1 MHVLDLNRQGHVREA
16 EAEFVGA
23 IHGYETADIE
33 LAIHLGLTVAKHCQ
47 QNPVENPIE
56 ASSFLAEASLLAF
69 LQGEEKASAS
79 IGAVALDKV
88 QLMRDGEVIRA
99 GLLPADRAL
108 SVAKNL
114 LIGRFIAGEE
124 NTEETAY
131 IYEAILKAIKKCR
144 GQEGVERVLGRG
156 AELKALQIL
165 NCFNIGSVFFGGS
178 AVLDRPVVVARL
190 DGSKCNL
197 GTDVLGVSSDG
208 KPKFVQVKNSATDER
223 YASHILKFEWSEFVT
238 DPIFTTP
245 AGWMG
250 QPDVLRNNGSLRR
263 AKNKATTHFG
273 KAVTKGIFIK
283 ANQRKST
290 LLKEVL

>member
-1 MHVLDLNRQGHVREA
+1 VREA

-23 IHGYETADIE
+23 MHGYETADID

-69 LQGEEKASAS
+69 LHGEEKASAS

-88 QLMRDGEVIRA
+88 QLLRDREVIRA
-99 GLLPADRAL
+99 GFLPADRAL

-131 IYEAILKAIKKCR
+131 IYEAVLKAIKKCR
-144 GQEGVERVLGRG
+144 AQEYADRVLGRG

-165 NCFNIGSVFFGGS
+165 NCFNIGSVFFCGS
-178 AVLDRPVVVARL
+178 AVLDKPVVVARL

-197 GTDVLGVSSDG
+197 GTDVLGVDGDG
-208 KPKFVQVKNSATDER
+208 KPKFVQVKNSATNER
-223 YASHILKFEWSEFVT
+223 YASHILKFEWSEFIT
-238 DPIFTTP
+238 DPIFTTS
-245 AGWMG
+245 AGWMS
-250 QPDVLRNNGSLRR
+250 QPETLRSNGSLRR

-273 KAVTKGIFIK
+273 KAIARGVFIK
-283 ANQRKST
+283 VNGSRST